1 MEFNEFKEYFAS
13 FNQSW
18 YFAKPDDTN
27 KLLGEIGYVG
37 SVKLSLITSHQMC

>member
-18 YFAKPDDTN
+18 YFAKPDDTS
-27 KLLGEIGYVG
+27 KLLGDRLCKYKN
-37 SVKLSLITSHQMC
+37 SFA